1 MRIDQER
8 TRSSRYALA
17 GIRVILVFALVLM
30 MLPTSTAL
38 AVTCKFK
45 HTVQAGE
52 TLIYLGYIY
61 QINWYAIA
69 EANNIGAPYVLT
81 VGQRLCIPG
90 GVKPSD
96 TTGTGTTGSKSK
108 AEATLSVVPGV
119 GHILLSVEN
128 FPKKTPYF
136 VRIFPRGNPVSY
148 KIGHFITN
156 KEGDFTDWML
166 VPSYVPRSQQMTV
179 CVKNMWT
186 DATSCVTV
194 DDVFTQLTWFSGSS
208 CPKNAK

>member
-8 TRSSRYALA
+8 TRSSRMFVA
-17 GIRVILVFALVLM
+17 GIRVILVFALVLA
-30 MLPTSTAL
+30 MLPTTTAF

-45 HTVQAGE
+45 HTVEAGE

-61 QINWYAIA
+61 QVNWFDIA

-81 VGQRLCIPG
+81 VGQKLCIPG

-96 TTGTGTTGSKSK
+96 TTGTGTGTKTKS
-108 AEATLSVVPGV
+108 EATLTVVPSV
-119 GHILLSVEN
+119 GHILISVEN

-166 VPSYVPRSQQMTV
+166 VPSYVPRSPQMTV

-194 DDVFTQLTWFSGSS
+194 DDVYPQLSWFSGSS

>member
-8 TRSSRYALA
+8 TRSSRFFLA
-17 GIRVILVFALVLM
+17 GIRVALVFALILA
-30 MLPTSTAL
+30 MLPMSTAL

-61 QINWYAIA
+61 QINWYDIA

-81 VGQRLCIPG
+81 VGQKLCIPG
-90 GVKPSD
+90 GVKPSE
-96 TTGTGTTGSKSK
+96 TTGTGTEKKSGK
-108 AEATLSVVPGV
+108 EATLTVIPGV
-119 GHILLSVEN
+119 GHILVSVEN
-128 FPKKTPYF
+128 FPGKTPYY
-136 VRIFPRGNPVSY
+136 VRIFPRGTTVSY
-148 KIGHFITN
+148 KIGHFKTN

-166 VPSYVPRSQQMTV
+166 VPSYVPRSNQMTV

-186 DATSCVTV
+186 DATSCIVV
-194 DDVFTQLTWFSGSS
+194 DDTYTELNWFSGSS
-208 CPKNAK
+208 CPKNGK

>member
-8 TRSSRYALA
+8 TRSSRLLTTVI
-17 GIRVILVFALVLM
+17 GVILVFALVLA
-30 MLPTSTAL
+30 MLPTSTAF

-61 QINWYAIA
+61 QINWYDIA

-81 VGQRLCIPG
+81 VGQKLCIPG
-90 GVKPSD
+90 GVKPSE
-96 TTGTGTTGSKSK
+96 TTGTGTTGSSK
-108 AEATLSVVPGV
+108 KGEATLTVVPSV
-119 GHILLSVEN
+119 GHILVSVEN
-128 FPKKTPYF
+128 FPKKTPYY

-156 KEGDFTDWML
+156 KEGNFTDWML
-166 VPSYVPRSQQMTV
+166 VPGYVPRSPQMTV

-194 DDVFTQLTWFSGSS
+194 DDTYTQLTWFSGSS